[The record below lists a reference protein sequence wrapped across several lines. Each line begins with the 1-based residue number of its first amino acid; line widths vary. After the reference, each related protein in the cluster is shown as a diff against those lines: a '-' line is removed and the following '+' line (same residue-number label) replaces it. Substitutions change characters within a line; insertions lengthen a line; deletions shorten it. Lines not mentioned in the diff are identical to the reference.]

1 MSSDIQLF
9 SDEWA
14 NAVNEMFFPDLPKKE
29 AAVFK
34 ELCRQRKLNPYTKQ
48 VYFVPYKDRRTNI
61 TTYSMIVS
69 IDGFR
74 SLAARTGLYGGQDE
88 PIFTYDK
95 NGNVHS
101 CKVAVYRKDFDRP
114 TVAVA
119 HYSEYVQMTE
129 DYETK
134 TRVPNKNWRKPH
146 IMLAKCAEALAL
158 RKAFPDQLGG
168 LHEEAEL
175 GVVVDG
181 EVTQAPVDEAPKQA
195 PKSRTEAL
203 LKKLAPK
210 SSPVVAVNAGDVW
223 KDPKA
228 LIVDDRQ
235 KALLQK
241 ASHDM
246 GDIFKQPEAAGFE
259 PPPPTDDDAPP
270 PEDVPSIQSY
280 AEKVMASLGGKVE
293 SSRAEGDY
301 VISFGKYAGK
311 KLSEVDTGWVKWWA
325 SNSKSAEER
334 AIANA
339 ELQRRGA

>member
-48 VYFVPYKDRRTNI
+48 VYFVPYKDKRTGVV
-61 TTYSMIVS
+61 TYSMIVS

-88 PIFTYDK
+88 PSFTYDK

-181 EVTQAPVDEAPKQA
+181 EVAQTPVDDAPKQA
-195 PKSRTEAL
+195 PKSRTDAL
-203 LKKLAPK
+203 IKKLAPK
-210 SSPVVAVNAGDVW
+210 PSPAKIVEPKDSARAMVDLIKSATDMDVELDQHPSLGLRNN
-223 KDPKA
+223 KLPLRD
-228 LIVDDRQ
+228 
-235 KALLQK
+235 
-241 ASHDM
+241 
-246 GDIFKQPEAAGFE
+246 E

-293 SSRAEGDY
+293 SSRTDGDY
-301 VISFGKYAGK
+301 IISFGQNKGK
-311 KLSEVDTGWVKWWA
+311 KLSEVDDGWVKWW
-325 SNSKSAEER
+325 SKNSKSAEER

-339 ELQRRGA
+339 ELQRRGGQ